1 MATAQSA
8 GTRRA
13 ALLPSGRALP
23 ARVWE
28 TRHRGIVL
36 LLWAHVPFLF
46 AFGVLSHHPAWHV
59 LVDLQ
64 PVILAAT
71 GASLASLPRGLRAG
85 VATFGLVACSAI
97 LVHFSGGVIEMHFHF
112 FVVVGLITLY
122 QDWIPFSVAIGF
134 TVLEHGLVGVLAP
147 ASVYNH
153 HAAQSNPWLWALI
166 HGAFVLA
173 ASVPHIL
180 AWRQNEDQALRDP
193 LTRLSNR
200 TLLADRLG
208 RALVQAERRG
218 TPLAVLFVDLDHFKQ
233 VNDTLG
239 HTAGDELLV
248 SCSARL
254 SAGVRDDDVVG
265 RLGGDE
271 FAVILVGPSAVA
283 AEEVAQR
290 LIGVLAEPTVVCG
303 HEIVMTASIGIA
315 FASARCSA
323 EVLLR
328 NADLA
333 MYVAKSSGRA
343 RYELFDDAMHERAID
358 RLQLE
363 ADLRHAVAADE
374 ITIQCQPI
382 VEMSSGCV
390 MGAEVLARWTHYER
404 GAVAP
409 VVFIPIAER
418 TGLIREIGRRVFVL
432 ACEVAQRLGAIDP
445 SLTVT
450 VNLSPVQLSDDDL
463 PTVFAGILAEHG
475 VDPHRIVLEVTETVL
490 MQDLAVAAHR
500 LAALKEIGVRI
511 AVDDFGVGHSSLSYL
526 RNLPVDV
533 LKIDKSFVDDLPTGG
548 DVTRMMIQ
556 LGRMLGLDVVAEGVE
571 SAVQR
576 DELQLLGCSRA
587 QGYLFARP
595 MNTEALV
602 DELVAGRLVVHP
614 NQVGSQLPVTSSARS
629 A

>member
-1 MATAQSA
+1 MASVQKS

-13 ALLPSGRALP
+13 AWLPSGRALP
-23 ARVWE
+23 ARVWDA
-28 TRHRGIVL
+28 RHRGIVL

-46 AFGVLSHHPAWHV
+46 AFGVLTHHPAWHV

-71 GASLASLPRGLRAG
+71 AASLAALPRGLRAG

-134 TVLEHGLVGVLAP
+134 TVLEHGVVGVLAP
-147 ASVYNH
+147 TSVYNH

-180 AWRQNEDQALRDP
+180 AWRQNEDQAWRDP

-200 TLLADRLG
+200 TLLSDRLG
-208 RALVQAERRG
+208 RALAQAERRD
-218 TPLAVLFVDLDHFKQ
+218 TPLAVLFIDLDHFKQ

-239 HTAGDELLV
+239 HPAGDELLV
-248 SCSARL
+248 ACSARL
-254 SAGVRDDDVVG
+254 SACVRDDDVVG

-271 FAVILVGPSAVA
+271 FAVILVGPSADA
-283 AEEVAQR
+283 AEEIAQR
-290 LIGVLAEPTVVCG
+290 LIDVIAQPTVVSG

-315 FASARCSA
+315 YASAQRTA
-323 EVLLR
+323 EELLR

-343 RYELFDDAMHERAID
+343 HYEVFDDAMHERAID
-358 RLQLE
+358 RLELE
-363 ADLRHAVAADE
+363 ADLRQAVAADE
-374 ITIQCQPI
+374 ITVQCQPI
-382 VEMSSGCV
+382 VELSTGCV
-390 MGAEVLARWTHYER
+390 TGGEVLARWTHPER
-404 GAVAP
+404 GAVP
-409 VVFIPIAER
+409 PMVFIPIAER
-418 TGLIREIGRRVFVL
+418 TGLICAIGTRVFAL
-432 ACEVAQRLGAIDP
+432 ACEVAQRIGVIDP

-450 VNLSPVQLSDDDL
+450 VNLSPVQLNDEDL
-463 PTVFAGILAEHG
+463 PTIFAGILAEYG
-475 VDPHRIVLEVTETVL
+475 VDPRRIVLEVTETVL

-500 LAALKEIGVRI
+500 LAELKKIGVRI

-533 LKIDKSFVDDLPTGG
+533 LKIDKSFVDDLPSGG
-548 DVTRMMIQ
+548 DLARMMIQ

-571 SAVQR
+571 SAAQR
-576 DELQLLGCSRA
+576 EALQLLGCPRA
-587 QGYLFARP
+587 QGYLYARP
-595 MNTEALV
+595 MDCDALV
-602 DELVAGRLVVHP
+602 DELVAGRLAVHP
-614 NQVGSQLPVTSSARS
+614 NQVGARVPTTSP
-629 A
+629 